1 MGTLPR
7 RRDPAHSA
15 TSARHAAGPGGARRG
30 RLISVGARVR
40 SLSGTSAFGGQR
52 SFMKEQGAVM
62 KMDTFEAITRGLGTR
77 SPRRMALRAL
87 GGALLAGADA
97 GAAGRLGLA
106 EETEAKQTSGRTP
119 RAERNPH
126 G

>member
-7 RRDPAHSA
+7 RRDPAHGA

-30 RLISVGARVR
+30 RLISVGALVR
-40 SLSGTSAFGGQR
+40 SLSGTGAIGGQC

-62 KMDTFEAITRGLGTR
+62 EMETFDAITRGLGAG

-87 GGALLAGADA
+87 GGALLAGALA
-97 GAAGRLGLA
+97 GAAGQLGLA
-106 EETEAKQTSGRTP
+106 GV
-119 RAERNPH
+119 
-126 G
+126 